1 MKKKRIIIRV
11 ISILLSVILSFAL
24 GASIVSLTVLS
35 VGRAYLT
42 SAEFNSTIDNTDLG
56 SMKFIHNGE
65 KITLEKYV
73 KDYVAENI
81 EEQITDNPL
90 SNLTNIFNPLVDSI
104 TDFAVDQVLSS
115 DFVNETVKNEVHS
128 IFDYFLY
135 SDVKEAKQRIK
146 DGVTL
151 EENYKLDPN
160 NAPTFEEK
168 VSAEVKMAVFKY
180 IEEESGISTD
190 YIIIL
195 LSEETIT
202 TLKILSAVFLVL
214 LAGVSITEFPS
225 IFVYIKFVLLGYTLT
240 LQYIAKDFTEYFKG
254 NEDLI
259 SHQLMKPIIDS
270 FGPYGDRAFTLSL
283 VFTAISTILFI
294 AIFIIKRKK
303 KSVR

>member
-1 MKKKRIIIRV
+1 MKKKRIIISV
-11 ISILLSVILSFAL
+11 ISHTLSVVLSFLL
-24 GASIVSLTVLS
+24 GASLVSLTVLS
-35 VGRAYLT
+35 VSRDYLT
-42 SAEFNSTIDNTDLG
+42 SAEFNSTIDNTDISSL
-56 SMKFIHNGE
+56 KFVYDGE
-65 KITLEKYV
+65 KVTLESYV

-90 SNLTNIFNPLVDSI
+90 SNFTNIFNPLVDSI
-104 TDFAVDQVLSS
+104 TDFAVDQALSS
-115 DFVNETVKNEVHS
+115 DFVNNTVKKEVHS
-128 IFDYFLY
+128 ILDYFLY
-135 SDVKEAKQRIK
+135 GDVKEAKQRIK

-151 EENYKLDPN
+151 EGNYKLDPN

-168 VSAEVKMAVFKY
+168 VSAEVKLAVLKH

-195 LSEETIT
+195 MSEETIS
-202 TLKILSAVFLVL
+202 TLKILSAVFLIL

-225 IFVYIKFVLLGYTLT
+225 IFVYLKFVLLGYNIT
-240 LQYIAKDFTEYFKG
+240 LQIIAKDFAEYFTG

-259 SHQLMKPIIDS
+259 SHQMLKPIIDS
-270 FGPYGDRAFTLSL
+270 FAPYGDRAFTLSL

-303 KSVR
+303 KSSR

>member
-1 MKKKRIIIRV
+1 MTKKRIIIRV

-56 SMKFIHNGE
+56 SMKFIHDGE
-65 KITLEKYV
+65 KVTLEKYV

-81 EEQITDNPL
+81 EEQINDNPL

-104 TDFAVDQVLSS
+104 TDFAVDQALSS

-146 DGVTL
+146 DGITL

-180 IEEESGISTD
+180 IEEESGVSTD
-190 YIIIL
+190 YIIML
-195 LSEETIT
+195 MSEETIT
-202 TLKILSAVFLVL
+202 TLKILSAVFLIL
-214 LAGVSITEFPS
+214 LAGVSIVEFPS
-225 IFVYIKFVLLGYTLT
+225 IFVYIKFVLLGYSLT

-259 SHQLMKPIIDS
+259 SHQLLKPIIDS
-270 FGPYGDRAFTLSL
+270 FGLYADRAFTLSL